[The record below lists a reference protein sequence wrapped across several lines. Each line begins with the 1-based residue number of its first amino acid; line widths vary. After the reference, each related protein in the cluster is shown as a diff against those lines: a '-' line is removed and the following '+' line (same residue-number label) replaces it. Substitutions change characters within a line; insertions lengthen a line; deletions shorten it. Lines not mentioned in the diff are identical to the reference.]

1 MLSNNSKPHSKL
13 AVYILILLL
22 SFIFGG
28 AGGVFGLIFL
38 NNSPISP
45 YASYIGKN
53 NNFSSGS
60 SPSKTEKIVIEE
72 SSAIIEAVKKVS
84 PAVVSIKSEQNFRNF
99 FGFIQTLEG
108 GGTGFILTE
117 DGLIATNKHVV
128 SDPNAK
134 YTVVTSDGQNYPAQV
149 KAIDPSNDFA
159 ILKIEARGLPTVDL
173 GDSDKLEVG
182 QWVVAIGYA
191 LAEFQNT
198 VTVGVVSAK
207 DRRVTASSSYGGLS
221 ENLEGLIQTD
231 AAINPGN
238 SGGPLVNLKGQVV
251 GISTA
256 VAGDAQNIGFAI
268 PINAVKGAIES
279 VRKSGKIIRPLL
291 GVRYVMINKEVAK
304 ANSLPVNYGALII
317 RGESPSEVAVIP
329 GSPADKAGLREN
341 DIILEING
349 EKVDEDH
356 SLSSRLR
363 QYKPGDEIEIK
374 YFRAGE
380 TKTTKA
386 RLEEAR

>member
-1 MLSNNSKPHSKL
+1 MFSSPAKPTPRV
-13 AVYILILLL
+13 AIYALILLL

-28 AGGVFGLIFL
+28 VGGIFGLLFL
-38 NNSPISP
+38 NSHPSFQQVLGSTLPAALPSASNS
-45 YASYIGKN
+45 
-53 NNFSSGS
+53 
-60 SPSKTEKIVIEE
+60 SKTEKIVVEE
-72 SSAIIEAVKKVS
+72 SSAIIDAVKKVS
-84 PAVVSIKSEQNFRNF
+84 PAVVSIKSEQNIRNF

-134 YTVVTSDGQNYPAQV
+134 YTVITSDGQNYPAQI
-149 KAIDPSNDFA
+149 KAVDPSNDFA
-159 ILKIEARGLPTVDL
+159 ILKIEAKGLPTVEL

-207 DRRVTASSSYGGLS
+207 DRHVTASSSYGGVS

-251 GISTA
+251 GISAAT
-256 VAGDAQNIGFAI
+256 AGDAQNIGFAI
-268 PINAVKGAIES
+268 PINAEKTAIES
-279 VRKSGKIIRPLL
+279 VRKSGRIIRPLL
-291 GVRYVMINKEVAK
+291 GVRYAMINKEIAK
-304 ANSLPVNYGALII
+304 ANSLPVSYGAVII
-317 RGESPSEVAVIP
+317 RGETPSELAVIP
-329 GSPADKAGLREN
+329 GSPADKAGLKEN

-374 YFRAGE
+374 FFRAGE
-380 TKTTKA
+380 VKTTKA